1 MNTYLFQKNFAI
13 IVNIMESEKI
23 SGIFGSKTRYKLI
36 KLFILSNDE
45 SFFVREITRIIDEQ
59 INSVRRELNNLSQI
73 GLLLSKNKNNK
84 LYYRVN
90 KKSQIYDGLAMMF
103 GVASQPKAASIT
115 VDNCKLKAI
124 KLNSNFN
131 KLVDAANSVVL
142 GGIFSGRKKDPVDIL
157 CIVDDRDTKIE
168 SLRTLGEIE
177 NELNISIR
185 FSVLTRDEYQLSLSL
200 DSDPYATMC
209 RDGQKIK

>member
-1 MNTYLFQKNFAI
+1 MPTILLNTYLFQKNFAI

-90 KKSQIYDGLAMMF
+90 KKSQIHGGLAMMF
-103 GVASQPKAASIT
+103 GAINQPKLASIA
-115 VDNCKLKAI
+115 VDNGKLKAI
-124 KLNSNFN
+124 KVNSNFN
-131 KLVDAANSVVL
+131 KLVDSAKSV
-142 GGIFSGRKKDPVDIL
+142 
-157 CIVDDRDTKIE
+157 
-168 SLRTLGEIE
+168 
-177 NELNISIR
+177 
-185 FSVLTRDEYQLSLSL
+185 
-200 DSDPYATMC
+200 
-209 RDGQKIK
+209 

>member
-1 MNTYLFQKNFAI
+1 
-13 IVNIMESEKI
+13 MEPEKI

-90 KKSQIYDGLAMMF
+90 KKSQIYSGLVVMF
-103 GVASQPKAASIT
+103 GVNSQPKAANIALE
-115 VDNCKLKAI
+115 DNSKLKTI
-124 KLNSNFN
+124 KFNANFN
-131 KLVDAANSVVL
+131 KLVNLANSVVL
-142 GGIFSGRKKDPVDIL
+142 GGIFNGHKKDPVDIL
-157 CIVDDRDTKIE
+157 CIVDNRDIKIE
-168 SLRTLGEIE
+168 SLRMLGEIE
-177 NELNISIR
+177 YELNTSIR
-185 FSVLTRDEYQLSLSL
+185 FSVLTRDEYQLNLNL
-200 DSDPYATMC
+200 GSDPYDTMC
-209 RDGQKIK
+209 KDGQKIK

>member
-1 MNTYLFQKNFAI
+1 
-13 IVNIMESEKI
+13 MESEKK

-90 KKSQIYDGLAMMF
+90 KKSQIYGGLAMMF
-103 GVASQPKAASIT
+103 GVSSQPKAASIA
-115 VDNCKLKAI
+115 VDNGKLKAV
-124 KLNSNFN
+124 KLNGNFN

-142 GGIFSGRKKDPVDIL
+142 GGIFSGHKKDPVDIL

>member
-1 MNTYLFQKNFAI
+1 
-13 IVNIMESEKI
+13 MESEKI

-90 KKSQIYDGLAMMF
+90 KKSQIYGGLAMMF
-103 GVASQPKAASIT
+103 GAINQPKSASIT
-115 VDNCKLKAI
+115 K
-124 KLNSNFN
+124 
-131 KLVDAANSVVL
+131 
-142 GGIFSGRKKDPVDIL
+142 
-157 CIVDDRDTKIE
+157 RD
-168 SLRTLGEIE
+168 
-177 NELNISIR
+177 
-185 FSVLTRDEYQLSLSL
+185 
-200 DSDPYATMC
+200 
-209 RDGQKIK
+209 

>member
-1 MNTYLFQKNFAI
+1 
-13 IVNIMESEKI
+13 MESEKI

-90 KKSQIYDGLAMMF
+90 KKSHIYGGLAMMF
-103 GVASQPKAASIT
+103 GVMNQPKSANIA
-115 VDNCKLKAI
+115 VDNGKLKEI
-124 KLNSNFN
+124 KVNRNFN
-131 KLVDAANSVVL
+131 KLVDAARSVVL
-142 GGIFSGRKKDPVDIL
+142 GGIFSGDKKDPVDIL

-185 FSVLTRDEYQLSLSL
+185 FSVLTHDEYQLSLSL

-209 RDGQKIK
+209 IDGQKIK